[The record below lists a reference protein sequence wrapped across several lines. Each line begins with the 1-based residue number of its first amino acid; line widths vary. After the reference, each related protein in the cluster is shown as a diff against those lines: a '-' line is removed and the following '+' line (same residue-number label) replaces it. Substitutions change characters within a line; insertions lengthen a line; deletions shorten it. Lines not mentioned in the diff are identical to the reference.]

1 MMRNTAFLMDLV
13 ANTHTAE
20 DIDPEEDIINKLEET
35 E

>member
-13 ANTHTAE
+13 KNTSPA
-20 DIDPEEDIINKLEET
+20 DAVDPEQNIINKLEET